1 MDAVNAG
8 HSEIQPPSLLK
19 LISNDE
25 HQDIGTY
32 WEALINVWEADRTYD
47 IIREGI
53 GIYER
58 TSKTAAEAAGFET
71 ALSAQLRDILTYESE
86 KTRTQTH
93 RIQLLYEVTR
103 DFVKND
109 NKIQKF
115 VPTLKRLE
123 HAGLIIKAICYRHPK
138 IAFEPSLDSS
148 GNSFHSSAFQFAVTS
163 KSEYMLQ
170 IILNELM
177 DSFEDDNSANSKLNP
192 QAHQSQDVD
201 CGSKIAAEQDMRDF
215 LKLLLNTSTSLQPDV
230 VAKVMDILKMMV
242 SKNSSLIDEKTWEIA
257 VTTPAPD
264 FVHLLLEPEDSKFL
278 TGAHAAFVVEK
289 GTARMWNMFPEK
301 SRRDFISEPNCNFL
315 HKAVSLGKVD
325 MVEALLELEPTL
337 IELTVEEKEYQYP
350 IQHLKKL
357 RETPNADEKSE
368 EYNAIR
374 DLLVHAMIRSQNF
387 GLQKIR
393 ETLKNSNAKEMSVH
407 FPQFKSD
414 AKNQSCTDYVQVLK
428 GMDAEFFQYE
438 KLLKYVTF
446 PDLSGQAPF
455 MGNEDLKQDHREVK
469 DVFDWLKKRGVEEV
483 MSLTVED
490 HLHCPHDD
498 EDVAKCVNNFRVGV
512 LKWKKLDIYLTNL
525 RKDAIE
531 ELHLWSSGNQSVH
544 DQWLGQI
551 PKFKQLKRLY
561 VYVVKDILSPRR
573 INEVSK
579 QLEEDLNK
587 LHENPGYPWVAYEE
601 EASVDRDGDSKT
613 QPQTQPRIKVSQI
626 QWLQQRENIIYRSL
640 DNISSDLVGPQLA
653 EFVKKFSRYYM
664 ENKETKKTKVAL
676 IDSGVVVVGG
686 ARDDHHHEGK
696 EEKEDKEGQEENE
709 KKEEK
714 IKKER
719 RKGKPAGSVLAQRIV
734 EGISLVSRD
743 NEEQPW
749 WHATEPHG
757 TQMATLI
764 CSINPFCDL
773 YVVKV
778 AESNASGITGHNVAK
793 AIEWARGKGVDIIS
807 LSLVAF
813 SDQNSEMAKA
823 IRLAIND
830 DIVITCSTADE
841 GSIGARSVGDKSEG
855 VLSIAACDKWGNL
868 LPQSQKSGFEYQF
881 IGHNVHV
888 GQVPYLE
895 SAESIEGSSV
905 STAVAAGMASLILA
919 CARISSEFRISDA
932 DLGGGYRRTSSWRI
946 SMVKK
951 IFDRM
956 AEGGSWVVLEKL
968 CGQGQ
973 LEKEYDFKKLVNA
986 SFTDLILL
994 SKKDS

>member
-1 MDAVNAG
+1 MSLVNASQ
-8 HSEIQPPSLLK
+8 SEIQPPPLLK
-19 LISNDE
+19 MISKDG
-25 HQDIGTY
+25 HRGIGPY
-32 WEALINVWEADRTYD
+32 WEALISDWEADRTYD

-53 GIYER
+53 ERYEKR
-58 TSKTAAEAAGFET
+58 APETAAEESKAAVF
-71 ALSAQLRDILTYESE
+71 SQLRDILTFESE
-86 KTRTQTH
+86 TIRTQTQ

-109 NKIQKF
+109 SKAKKSL
-115 VPTLKRLE
+115 PTVKRLE

-138 IAFEPSLDSS
+138 IAFEPSLD
-148 GNSFHSSAFQFAVTS
+148 GNGNFYHPSAFQFAVTS
-163 KSEYMLQ
+163 KSDYMLQ
-170 IILNELM
+170 IVLDELM
-177 DSFEDDNSANSKLNP
+177 DSFENDISANSKINP
-192 QAHQSQDVD
+192 QGPQSQDVN
-201 CGSKIAAEQDMRDF
+201 CESKMAAENDMRDF
-215 LKLLLNTSTSLQPDV
+215 LELLLNTSTSLQPDV
-230 VAKVMDILKMMV
+230 VARVMDILKMMV

-264 FVHLLLEPEDSKFL
+264 FVRLLLESKDSKFL
-278 TGAHAAFVVEK
+278 TKAHAAFVIEK
-289 GTARMWNMFPEK
+289 GTAGMWNMFPEK
-301 SRRDFISEPNCNFL
+301 SRREFISDPDCSFL

-337 IELTVEEKEYQYP
+337 IEITVQEAGYEYP

-357 RETPNADEKSE
+357 GETPNADGKGE

-393 ETLKNSNAKEMSVH
+393 ETLKNSNVEAKEMSVQ

-438 KLLKYVTF
+438 KLLKYVSF

-455 MGNEDLKQDHREVK
+455 MGIEDLKQDHREVK

-490 HLHCPHDD
+490 HLHCPHRD

-512 LKWKKLDIYLTNL
+512 LKWKKRDIYLTNL

-551 PKFKQLKRLY
+551 PKFKQD
-561 VYVVKDILSPRR
+561 VLSPRR
-573 INEVSK
+573 ISEVSK

-587 LHENPGYPWVAYEE
+587 LQGEPGYPWIAYEE
-601 EASVDRDGDSKT
+601 EASVDRDGDFKT
-613 QPQTQPRIKVSQI
+613 QPQTKPRIKVSQI

-664 ENKETKKTKVAL
+664 ENQETKKTKVAL

-686 ARDDHHHEGK
+686 VRDDHHHEGK
-696 EEKEDKEGQEENE
+696 EEAEGKGE
-709 KKEEK
+709 
-714 IKKER
+714 KER
-719 RKGKPAGSVLAQRIV
+719 KKGKSSGSVLAQRIV
-734 EGISLVSRD
+734 EGISLVGRD

-778 AESNASGITGHNVAK
+778 AESNASGVTGPNVAK
-793 AIEWARGKGVDIIS
+793 AIDWARGKGVDVIS

-813 SDQNSEMAKA
+813 SDPGNVMARA
-823 IRLAIND
+823 IKSAIAD

-841 GSIGARSVGDKSEG
+841 GSVATRSVSDKSG
-855 VLSIAACDKWGNL
+855 DVLSIAACDKWGNL
-868 LPQSQKSGFEYQF
+868 LPQSQKTGFNYQF

-919 CARISSEFRISDA
+919 CARISSEFSDT
-932 DLGGGYRRTSSWRI
+932 DLGSSRRPTWRCAI
-946 SMVKK
+946 VKK

-956 AEGGSWVVLEKL
+956 AGQGTWAVLERL
-968 CGQGQ
+968 CGEGQ
-973 LEKEYDFKKLVNA
+973 LEKEYDFKKLVNE
-986 SFTDLILL
+986 SFTDLLL
-994 SKKDS
+994 LGGK